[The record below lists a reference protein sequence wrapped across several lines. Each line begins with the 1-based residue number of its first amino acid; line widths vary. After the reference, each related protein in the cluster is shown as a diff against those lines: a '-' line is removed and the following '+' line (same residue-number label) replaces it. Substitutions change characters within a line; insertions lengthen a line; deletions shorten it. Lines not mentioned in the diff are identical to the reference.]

1 MEELA
6 IVFAVCGAG
15 TLTKGFLRI
24 LEALDR

>member
-15 TLTKGFLRI
+15 TLVKGFIRI
-24 LEALDR
+24 LDVLDR

>member
-15 TLTKGFLRI
+15 TLVKGFLRI
-24 LEALDR
+24 LDTLDR